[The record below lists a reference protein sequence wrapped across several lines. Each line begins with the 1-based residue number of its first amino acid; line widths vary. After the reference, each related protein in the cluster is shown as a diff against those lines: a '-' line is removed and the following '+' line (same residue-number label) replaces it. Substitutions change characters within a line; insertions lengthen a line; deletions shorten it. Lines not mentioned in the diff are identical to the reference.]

1 MKAKEFIK
9 SLDLEK
15 IKQAIADAEGKSSG
29 EIRVVITRKKVE
41 DPLDEAKKEFLKL
54 KMDRTRDRNG
64 ALILFAPETQKFAV
78 WGDIAVNEK
87 CGTDYWRGI
96 VDLMIPLLKE
106 NRFTE
111 AIILAVEKIGAVLTE
126 HFPRKPDDTN
136 ELSDDVVV
144 R

>member
-15 IKQAIADAEGKSSG
+15 IKQAIADAEEKSSG

-41 DPLDEAKKEFLKL
+41 DPLDEAKKEFVKL

-64 ALILFAPETQKFAV
+64 VLILFAPETQKFAV

-111 AIILAVEKIGAVLTE
+111 AIILAVEKIGSVLTD

>member
-15 IKQAIADAEGKSSG
+15 IKQAIAYAEKKSSG

-41 DPLDEAKKEFLKL
+41 DPLDEAKKEFVKL

-64 ALILFAPETQKFAV
+64 VLILFAPETQKFAV

-111 AIILAVEKIGAVLTE
+111 AIILAVEKIGSVLTE

>member
-15 IKQAIADAEGKSSG
+15 IKQAIADAEEKSSG

-41 DPLDEAKKEFLKL
+41 DPLDEAKKEFVKL

-64 ALILFAPETQKFAV
+64 VLILFAPETQKFAV

-111 AIILAVEKIGAVLTE
+111 AIILAVEKIGSVLTE